1 MFVGP
6 HSRARLEAGAARD
19 GVGAGGDRAWT
30 ATECP
35 GIPGGGRPCSEPP
48 EIGPIFSRAQ
58 GLGYRHRPMLRS
70 PCVALSLAALALAA
84 CTADKT
90 AATSSPAT
98 APPPAAIAAAE
109 PEPVAANAAP
119 AEPAVAPPEPT
130 PEPEPTPAVP
140 ATPSKVLIL
149 GDSLAATGF
158 GALLEKKL
166 DAHPHIECFRKAKSA
181 TGLARPDFYDWHSEA
196 KKQIEA
202 RQPDL
207 VVVIMGGND
216 GQDLQP
222 KSGKGKRVAWKS
234 DDWNTAYKERVGEFL
249 QDLGERK
256 VLWLGLPKSELGS
269 FENKLRI
276 IRQVQNE
283 AVTAVGGTY
292 VETTPLLSD
301 ESGELLEKATVGRY
315 KNQTLREEDG
325 IHFTM
330 AGSEYFADKVYPEV
344 LSALGVEDVAPEAKP
359 VKKKR

>member
-1 MFVGP
+1 
-6 HSRARLEAGAARD
+6 
-19 GVGAGGDRAWT
+19 
-30 ATECP
+30 
-35 GIPGGGRPCSEPP
+35 
-48 EIGPIFSRAQ
+48 
-58 GLGYRHRPMLRS
+58 MLRS
-70 PCVALSLAALALAA
+70 LRVCSGFALTLAVAA

-90 AATSSPAT
+90 AATSSPA
-98 APPPAAIAAAE
+98 ASPPAAAIAAPE
-109 PEPVAANAAP
+109 PEPTP
-119 AEPAVAPPEPT
+119 EPAVDAPKEAAVAPAEPT
-130 PEPEPTPAVP
+130 PEPEPAVVAP
-140 ATPSKVLIL
+140 VTPSKVLIL

-181 TGLARPDFYDWHSEA
+181 TGLARPDFYDWQGEA

-234 DDWNTAYKERVGEFL
+234 EEWNAAYKGRVEEFL
-249 QDLGERK
+249 KDLGERK

-269 FENKLRI
+269 FEQKLTI
-276 IRQVQNE
+276 IRQVQSE
-283 AVTAVGGTY
+283 AVATLGQTGTY
-292 VETTPLLSD
+292 IETTPMLAN
-301 ESGELLEKATVGRY
+301 EQGELLEKATVGRH

-344 LSALGVEDVAPEAKP
+344 LKVLGVEDVAPEPKTG
-359 VKKKR
+359 KKKR

>member
-1 MFVGP
+1 
-6 HSRARLEAGAARD
+6 
-19 GVGAGGDRAWT
+19 
-30 ATECP
+30 
-35 GIPGGGRPCSEPP
+35 
-48 EIGPIFSRAQ
+48 
-58 GLGYRHRPMLRS
+58 MLRS
-70 PCVALSLAALALAA
+70 PRVCSALALTLALAA

-90 AATSSPAT
+90 AATSST
-98 APPPAAIAAAE
+98 VSPPPAAIAAPEPE

-119 AEPAVAPPEPT
+119 AEPAVAPDPQPT
-130 PEPEPTPAVP
+130 PEPEPAPAAP

-158 GALLEKKL
+158 GALLERKL

-181 TGLARPDFYDWHSEA
+181 TGLARPDFYDWQSEA

-234 DDWNTAYKERVGEFL
+234 EEWNAAYKGRVEEFVK
-249 QDLGERK
+249 DFGERK

-269 FENKLRI
+269 FETKLAI
-276 IRQVQNE
+276 IRQVQSD
-283 AVTAVGGTY
+283 AVTTLGGTY
-292 VETTPLLSD
+292 LETTPLLSD

-315 KNQTLREEDG
+315 KNEEVRADDG

-330 AGSEYFADKVYPEV
+330 AGSEFFADKVYPEV
-344 LSALGVEDVAPEAKP
+344 LRALGVEDVAPEPKSG
-359 VKKKR
+359 KKKR